1 MTDQSLFK
9 IAFNEK
15 SIFAKDKGLQTHIP
29 VDIKLIKRI
38 LNSGWDKEYKKCDES
53 WLKMNKLPKSL
64 TAKKHLTLL
73 KEKIRGKILCSVL
86 GMNQIGRAYYKKAIA
101 LSSLPRELRQA
112 LQIKPIIIKNDDDDN
127 DDIDFQTLLYDYDL
141 ANAQFSILLNILK
154 KSNVPK
160 KEYKAI
166 RGYCK
171 NRDEWLK
178 SIKDRYFEGNKSLAK
193 LLVIK
198 LLNLGNLDINLD
210 MVGVNVDAERGVDAY
225 ENLKLLRKEMYNIT
239 YTYVIPNNKNF
250 YDEIVAKQRAK
261 KINKNKAKQNAT
273 RSIISHF
280 LQFYEEQII
289 ENVLVQLMKK
299 KIIKKNCFDYAFD
312 GFLVP
317 EKIPIETLKKITT
330 DLGWDLNWTL
340 KGAEEGE
347 DLWVE
352 VINNEEVET
361 EIIHP
366 EEFLK
371 EFDIEYFKNNLY
383 GQYALQK
390 DYFERFYTFVLNP
403 EPMFMYCRM
412 RRHKCRKTNKIKFRR
427 VITPV
432 KLPDIRKQFQDV
444 YGRIITNK
452 KGDDDEIPFMVDYMK
467 DRFKVCKTEIEFYP
481 TCSPISVSAGKNTYN
496 MFQGYNPV
504 CFEKGIKFDPK
515 SIEKGGILYDYL
527 MVVDNVMGGKKEGK
541 IFNFHMAHKI
551 LYPHHKPRTA
561 ICIISTEGVGKNVI
575 LTTNSQIFGEF
586 HYISTTNL
594 NDIVGTHAEGL
605 PSKLVVNLNEINF
618 ADSSKK
624 KDALKGIVSEDRAR
638 VNAKNIRPY
647 DVDVFALIVA
657 TSNNN
662 CCLCIDTKNGDRRW
676 FVFESNE
683 TNKLLEKIKMPNGKN
698 RWDYLINKVWS
709 SKKFIQQL
717 YLYYKWLDRNDEVKN
732 FDFTGVQREMSRS
745 DSYFRLAQYC
755 IPMSSLFFSSY
766 IMNCNCLDGVNYMND
781 DIDNYYNYDSFYK
794 PKRMTLKELHKDY
807 EEWYMSMRPNGEFIK
822 GTRQFKNELNGF
834 RFKSLSFSVGTGNKT
849 MVEFKPCYLLEE
861 LHSRKFVNVDIDS
874 WDKQK
879 MMGKE
884 KVEIVNPFSNDI
896 IEF

>member
-1 MTDQSLFK
+1 MTDQYFK
-9 IAFNEK
+9 IAFNKK
-15 SIFAKDKGLQTHIP
+15 SIFAKEKGLQTHIP
-29 VDIKLIKRI
+29 VDINLIKRI
-38 LNSGWDKEYKKCDES
+38 LKSGWDKEYKKCDES

-64 TAKKHLTLL
+64 TAKKHLALL

-86 GMNQIGRAYYKKAIA
+86 GMNQIGRAYYEKAIA

-112 LQIKPIIIKNDDDDN
+112 LQIKPIIIKNDDGDGE
-127 DDIDFQTLLYDYDL
+127 IDFQTTLYDYDL
-141 ANAQFSILLNILK
+141 ANAQFSILFNILK

-160 KEYKAI
+160 EEYKAI

-171 NRDEWLK
+171 NRDKWLK
-178 SIKDRYFEGNKSLAK
+178 LIKDRYFEGDKSLAK

-210 MVGVNVDAERGVDAY
+210 MVGVNVDAERDNATY
-225 ENLKLLRKEMYNIT
+225 ERLKLLRKEMYNIT
-239 YTYVIPNNKNF
+239 HKYVIPNNKNF
-250 YDEIVAKQRAK
+250 YDEIVAKIIKK
-261 KINKNKAKQNAT
+261 KINKKKAKQNAT
-273 RSIISHF
+273 RSIISRF

-289 ENVLVQLMKK
+289 ENVLVQLMKQ

-340 KGAEEGE
+340 KGADEGE
-347 DLWVE
+347 DLWCE
-352 VINNEEVET
+352 VVNNEEVET

-403 EPMFMYCRM
+403 EPMFMYSRM
-412 RRHKCRKTNKIKFRR
+412 RRYKCRKTNKIKFRR

-444 YGRIITNK
+444 YCRIITK
-452 KGDDDEIPFMVDYMK
+452 KNGDDDEIPFMVDYMK
-467 DRFKVCKTEIEFYP
+467 DRFKLCKTEIEFYP

-496 MFQGYNPV
+496 MFQGYNSV

-575 LTTNSQIFGEF
+575 LIINSQIFGEF

-594 NDIVGTHAEGL
+594 SDIIGTHAEGL

-683 TNKLLEKIKMPNGKN
+683 TNKLLEQIKMPNGKN
-698 RWDYLINKVWS
+698 RWDYLINQVWS

-717 YLYYKWLDRNDEVKN
+717 YLYYQWLDRYDEIKN
-732 FDFTGVQREMSRS
+732 YDFTGVQREMSNT
-745 DSYFRLAQYC
+745 DAYFRLAQYC
-755 IPMSSLFFSSY
+755 IPMTTLFLSNY
-766 IMNCNCLDGVNYMND
+766 IMNCRCLSGVNYLED
-781 DIDNYYNYDSFYK
+781 DGVDNYYNYDSFYK
-794 PKRMTLKELHKDY
+794 EFQIKLTELHKIYD
-807 EEWYMSMRPNGEFIK
+807 EWYIDKRPNGLHLK
-822 GTRQFKNELNGF
+822 GIQQFKNELDGF
-834 RFKSLSFSVGTGNKT
+834 RFKSTSFSKKKNAVYIT
-849 MVEFKPCYLLEE
+849 FKPCYLLKE
-861 LHSRKFVNVDIDS
+861 LDSRKFVNVDFDK

-884 KVEIVNPFSNDI
+884 KVELVNPFDNEI
-896 IEF
+896 IDF

>member
-1 MTDQSLFK
+1 MTDQYFK
-9 IAFNEK
+9 IAFNKK
-15 SIFAKDKGLQTHIP
+15 SIFAKEKGLQTHIP
-29 VDIKLIKRI
+29 VDINLIKRI
-38 LNSGWDKEYKKCDES
+38 LKSGWDKEYKKCDES

-64 TAKKHLTLL
+64 TAKKHLALL

-86 GMNQIGRAYYKKAIA
+86 GMNQIGRAYYEKAIA

-112 LQIKPIIIKNDDDDN
+112 LQIKPIIIKNDDGDGE
-127 DDIDFQTLLYDYDL
+127 IDFQTTLYDYDL
-141 ANAQFSILLNILK
+141 ANAQFSILFNILK

-160 KEYKAI
+160 EEYKAI

-171 NRDEWLK
+171 NRDKWLEL
-178 SIKDRYFEGNKSLAK
+178 IKNRYFEGDKSLAK

-210 MVGVNVDAERGVDAY
+210 MVGVNVDAERDNATY
-225 ENLKLLRKEMYNIT
+225 ERLKLLRKEMYNIT
-239 YTYVIPNNKNF
+239 HKYVIPNNKNF
-250 YDEIVAKQRAK
+250 YDEIVAKIIKK
-261 KINKNKAKQNAT
+261 KINKKKAKQNAT
-273 RSIISHF
+273 RSIISRF

-289 ENVLVQLMKK
+289 ENVLVQLMKQ

-340 KGAEEGE
+340 KGADEGE
-347 DLWVE
+347 DLWCE
-352 VINNEEVET
+352 VVNNEEVET

-403 EPMFMYCRM
+403 EPMFMYSRM
-412 RRHKCRKTNKIKFRR
+412 RRYKCRKTNKIKFRR

-444 YGRIITNK
+444 YCRIITK
-452 KGDDDEIPFMVDYMK
+452 KNGDDDEIPFMVDYMK
-467 DRFKVCKTEIEFYP
+467 DRFKLCKTEIEFYP

-496 MFQGYNPV
+496 MFQGYNSV

-575 LTTNSQIFGEF
+575 LIINSQIFGEF

-594 NDIVGTHAEGL
+594 SDIIGTHAEGL

-683 TNKLLEKIKMPNGKN
+683 TNKLLEQIKMPNGKN
-698 RWDYLINKVWS
+698 RWDYLINQVWS

-717 YLYYKWLDRNDEVKN
+717 YLYYQWLDRYDEIKN
-732 FDFTGVQREMSRS
+732 YDFTGVQREMSNT
-745 DSYFRLAQYC
+745 DAYFRLAQYC
-755 IPMSSLFFSSY
+755 IPMTTLFLSNY
-766 IMNCNCLDGVNYMND
+766 IMNCRCLSGVNYLED
-781 DIDNYYNYDSFYK
+781 DSVDNYYNYDSFYK
-794 PKRMTLKELHKDY
+794 EFQIKLTELHKIYD
-807 EEWYMSMRPNGEFIK
+807 EWYIDKRPNGLHLK
-822 GTRQFKNELNGF
+822 GIQQFKNELDGF
-834 RFKSLSFSVGTGNKT
+834 RFKSTSFSKKKNAVYIT
-849 MVEFKPCYLLEE
+849 FKPCYLLKE
-861 LHSRKFVNVDIDS
+861 LDSRKFVNVDFDK

-884 KVEIVNPFSNDI
+884 KVELVNPFDNEI
-896 IEF
+896 IDF